1 MSREQAR
8 VACAQ
13 AETSAGG
20 LPPRVIA
27 LDDYFMIEDDDGEPV
42 YKHEP
47 EMEAAYRSEALKAF
61 RKAAA
66 EGKEQREP
74 SRSARFNNAI
84 LIVDA
89 CNLRVSELLEW
100 VHAAVGAGYS
110 TFVASCAGDAAECA
124 ARNVHGWS
132 AEKVRALT
140 PRLRRDCAGRER
152 ARRYP
157 NRRHPLVCAG
167 G

>member
-1 MSREQAR
+1 
-8 VACAQ
+8 
-13 AETSAGG
+13 
-20 LPPRVIA
+20 
-27 LDDYFMIEDDDGEPV
+27 MIEDDDGEPV

-47 EMEAAYRSEALKAF
+47 EMEEAYRSEALKAF

-89 CNLRVSELLEW
+89 CNLRVRELLDW

-110 TFVASCAGDAAECA
+110 TFVAVLFVIRFWIPSKKRWFELSSDF
-124 ARNVHGWS
+124 
-132 AEKVRALT
+132 T
-140 PRLRRDCAGRER
+140 TF
-152 ARRYP
+152 
-157 NRRHPLVCAG
+157 
-167 G
+167 